1 MPIEHL
7 TQSHVVVQT
16 AKFGDVHI
24 VTASGELDFYG
35 AGSLEAELH
44 RVQEDRGSNVI
55 VDLLGV
61 PFLDSTALGVLV
73 ATAKHL
79 RALGGR
85 LALVSDDPRT
95 LRVFQVTG
103 LDGIFVLERS
113 LSAAIDAAIA
123 VSSGESP

>member
-1 MPIEHL
+1 VSIGHL
-7 TQSHVVVQT
+7 TDARVVVQT

-44 RVQEDRGSNVI
+44 RIGAEHAPNVI
-55 VDLLGV
+55 VDLLAV
-61 PFLDSTALGVLV
+61 PFVDSTALGVLV
-73 ATAKHL
+73 GTAKQV
-79 RALGGR
+79 RARGGR
-85 LALVSDDPRT
+85 LALVCDDPRT

-123 VSSGESP
+123 SSSGESP